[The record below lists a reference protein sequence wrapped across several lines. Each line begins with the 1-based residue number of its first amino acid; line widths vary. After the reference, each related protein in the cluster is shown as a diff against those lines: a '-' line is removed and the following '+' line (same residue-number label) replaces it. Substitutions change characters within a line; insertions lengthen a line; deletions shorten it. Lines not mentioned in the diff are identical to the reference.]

1 MSTAIPSIFPIISNA
16 EQLFGVFECS
26 GIQFSQFPTAIP
38 STLDLRE
45 IPQWLAPMTH

>member
-1 MSTAIPSIFPIISNA
+1 MSTVIPSIFPIISNA
-16 EQLFGVFECS
+16 EQLLGVFECS